1 VAVNCCVV
9 PFAIVELAGVTA
21 METSVAVVTVKEAE
35 PLMEP
40 LVAVTVV
47 EPVAT
52 PVARPL
58 AETVATP
65 VGEVVHVAVLE
76 RFCVVLSE

>member
-1 VAVNCCVV
+1 MNCCV
-9 PFAIVELAGVTA
+9 PPWMMLAELGVTA
-21 METSVAVVTVKEAE
+21 METSVAGVTVNPAE
-35 PLMEP
+35 PLTLP

-47 EPVAT
+47 EPVAR
-52 PVARPL
+52 PVAKPV

-65 VGEVVHVAVLE
+65 VGEVVHAAILE